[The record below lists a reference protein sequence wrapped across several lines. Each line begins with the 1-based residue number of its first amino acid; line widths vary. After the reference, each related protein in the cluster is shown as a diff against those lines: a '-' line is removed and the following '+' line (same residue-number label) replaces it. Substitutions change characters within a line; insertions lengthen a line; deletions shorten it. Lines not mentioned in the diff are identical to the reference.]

1 MGAVV
6 TGVVSV
12 ATLVV
17 VAGIIYQVVNGKHS
31 VALANTTVHGAATV
45 VGTLFKN

>member
-1 MGAVV
+1 MGTVV
-6 TGVVSV
+6 TGFVSV

-31 VALANTTVHGAATV
+31 VPLAQTVTHGATTV
-45 VGTLFKN
+45 VGTLFKG